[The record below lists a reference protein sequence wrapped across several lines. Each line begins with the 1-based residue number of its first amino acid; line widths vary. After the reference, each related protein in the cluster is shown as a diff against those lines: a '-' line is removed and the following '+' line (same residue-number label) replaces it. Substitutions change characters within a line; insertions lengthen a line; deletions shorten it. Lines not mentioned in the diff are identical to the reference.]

1 MSDLVG
7 RRAFGQALALGSLSA
22 ASLSAVSLS
31 ALRAQEPKPEKP
43 ASEKPAEPQ
52 AEVQRSPVELLLEM
66 VQQGEK
72 RKLEPEQLAAIRRDL
87 ERQLVRSRIMS
98 RFPLTNADEP
108 GVHFAAWRAAEPG

>member
-7 RRAFGQALALGSLSA
+7 RRAFTQALAL
-22 ASLSAVSLS
+22 ASLSAPAIL
-31 ALRAQEPKPEKP
+31 AQNPGQPKSDKPAEKPPEKP
-43 ASEKPAEPQ
+43 PVAEQPEPQ
-52 AEVQRSPVELLLEM
+52 RAPVDLWLEL
-66 VQQGEK
+66 VQQAEK